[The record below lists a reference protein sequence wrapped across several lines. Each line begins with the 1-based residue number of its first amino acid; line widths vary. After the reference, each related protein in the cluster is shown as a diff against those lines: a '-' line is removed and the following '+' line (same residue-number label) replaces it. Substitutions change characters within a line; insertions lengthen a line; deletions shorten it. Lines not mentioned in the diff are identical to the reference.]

1 MTVSGARAADRRLV
15 DGGVIDYRVADR
27 VATITLNRPEALN
40 ALDGEAKT
48 GLLAALKRAAVDPGV
63 RAVVLTGAG
72 RSFCAGQDLRERLD
86 PAASPLDEEVRDRY
100 NPLIWAIRALPQPS
114 IAAVNGAAAGA
125 GVGLALACDLRIA
138 ADDARFVLAFGRL
151 GLVPDSGTSWLLPRV
166 VGAGRAAELLLV
178 GDPLDAASAERIG
191 LVNRVVPAAQ
201 LLDEAHA
208 LAVRLAGGS
217 PLAMALTKQL
227 LADAADATLDDA
239 LAAEAEFQGRAGRSP
254 GHAEGLAAFVE
265 KRPPSF
271 PDRSEAD

>member
-1 MTVSGARAADRRLV
+1 MSDAGPVG
-15 DGGVIDYRVADR
+15 YRVVDR
-27 VATITLNRPEALN
+27 VATITLARPEALN
-40 ALDGEAKT
+40 ALDRALKV
-48 GLLAALKRAAVDPGV
+48 GLLSALRRAGDDQDV

-86 PAASPLDEEVRDRY
+86 PAASPLDEEVRERY
-100 NPLIWAIRALPQPS
+100 NPLIRAIRALPQPTV
-114 IAAVNGAAAGA
+114 AAVNGAAAGA

-178 GDPLDAASAERIG
+178 GEPLDAAAAERIG
-191 LVNRVVPAAQ
+191 LVSRVVPAAR
-201 LLDEAHA
+201 LLDEAQA
-208 LAVRLAGGS
+208 LAARLAGGS
-217 PLAMALTKQL
+217 PIAMALTKRL
-227 LADAADATLDDA
+227 LADGADTTLDAALEAEADA
-239 LAAEAEFQGRAGRSP
+239 QGRAGRSA

-271 PDRSEAD
+271 PDRSETD